1 MHGQPV
7 TSKSGAL
14 PMAER
19 QYSQIGKEFLAFVVG
34 KERNHQ
40 YVFGKKVILQT
51 AFVATLAV

>member
-1 MHGQPV
+1 M
-7 TSKSGAL
+7 TSRSGAL
-14 PMAER
+14 PVAER
-19 QYSQIGKEFLAFVVG
+19 QYSQIGTEFLAFVVG